1 MGVLELPLLYP
12 ILYMEGMVVLV
23 RTNELDSEYQNSI
36 KATWGPQLGRISSMI
51 KIK

>member
-12 ILYMEGMVVLV
+12 ILYMEGMVLV

-36 KATWGPQLGRISSMI
+36 KATLGHSQAGSPQ
-51 KIK
+51 

>member
-1 MGVLELPLLYP
+1 MGGLELPLLYP
-12 ILYMEGMVVLV
+12 ILYMEGMVLV

-36 KATWGPQLGRISSMI
+36 KATWGPEPGRISSMI

>member
-1 MGVLELPLLYP
+1 MGGVELPLLYP
-12 ILYMEGMVVLV
+12 ILYMEGMVLV